1 MFLRTIVLIFSL
13 CFTTNFAICPTK
25 IACESFK
32 RWGWFD
38 GIVCVIS
45 NSTIDSDNFS
55 ISSKR
60 NESVALDF
68 FQNKNVSYLPT
79 RLQITFP
86 ELQQIHAKSCSIKAI
101 FKDNFKNLTMLTF
114 LDLSFNQI
122 EKIESDSFNDLTS
135 LEQLFLS
142 KKFWLIIC

>member
-1 MFLRTIVLIFSL
+1 MIVLIFSL
-13 CFTTNFAICPTK
+13 CFTTNFALCPTK
-25 IACESFK
+25 IPCDSFK

-38 GIVCVIS
+38 GIVCVIR

-68 FQNKNVSYLPT
+68 FQNKNVSYLPKHL
-79 RLQITFP
+79 RNTFP
-86 ELQQIHAKSCSIKAI
+86 KLHQIHAKACSIKAI
-101 FKDNFKNLTMLTF
+101 FSYNFKNLTMLTF
-114 LDLSFNQI
+114 LDLSYNQI
-122 EKIESDSFNDLTS
+122 ERIESDSFNDLTS

-142 KKFWLIIC
+142 KKF